1 MATVLVLKL
10 SFKESFFNLHIMC
23 IKIQLVKFVR
33 FINFVKFKLNTVIVA
48 IFIFKLIGVFI

>member
-1 MATVLVLKL
+1 
-10 SFKESFFNLHIMC
+10 MC

-48 IFIFKLIGVFI
+48 ILIFKLIGVFI